1 MLGDDDSVLISDL
14 RVRPYSTLTLHV
26 PCGGPA
32 PAVVGRGRGKEGE
45 GDDKGYDEN
54 QKFDEFEGNK
64 IKIIN
69 FDLPKS
75 LPKSKTSSSSSSS
88 RQIENF
94 GFGQI

>member
-1 MLGDDDSVLISDL
+1 
-14 RVRPYSTLTLHV
+14 
-26 PCGGPA
+26 
-32 PAVVGRGRGKEGE
+32 VVGRGRGKEGE

-94 GFGQI
+94 GFGQIWKKNSDSTFTISFLADPFDFGSILADPF